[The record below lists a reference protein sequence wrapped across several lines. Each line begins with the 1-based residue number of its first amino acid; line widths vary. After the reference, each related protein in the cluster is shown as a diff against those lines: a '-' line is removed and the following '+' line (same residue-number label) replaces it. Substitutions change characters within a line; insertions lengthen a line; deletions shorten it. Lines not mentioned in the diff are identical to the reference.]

1 MSINN
6 VVLVGNLT
14 RTPEVKF
21 IGDSTPVCNFG
32 VACNER
38 YTDRDGEVVDKP
50 MFIDCVAWN
59 RTGEIIGEHFVK
71 GQQIAITGKL
81 QLDQWEDDDGNNR
94 SRHKV
99 NVFSFAFT
107 GTKADNE
114 KLRENRG
121 DGDGDGDEENED
133 DIPF

>member
-1 MSINN
+1 MSFNQIT
-6 VVLVGNLT
+6 LLGNLT
-14 RTPEVKF
+14 RDPETKF
-21 IGDSTPVCNFG
+21 LESGTAVCNFA

-38 YTDRDGEVVDKP
+38 YTDRDGETQERA
-50 MFIDCVAWN
+50 MFVDCVAWS

-71 GQQIAITGKL
+71 GQQILVNGKL
-81 QLDQWEDDDGNNR
+81 QFDQWEDEDGNNR

-114 KLRENRG
+114 KLRDNRG
-121 DGDGDGDEENED
+121 DDGDGDEENED

>member
-1 MSINN
+1 MSLNQ
-6 VVLVGNLT
+6 VVLLGNIV
-14 RTPEVKF
+14 RDPEVKF
-21 IGDSTPVCNFG
+21 IGDSTPVCNFT

-38 YTDRDGEVVDKP
+38 YTDRDGEQQERA

-71 GQQIAITGKL
+71 GQQIAVTGKL
-81 QLDQWEDDDGNNR
+81 QLDQWEDEERGKQ

-107 GTKADNE
+107 GSKADND
-114 KLRENRG
+114 KLRENRAA
-121 DGDGDGDEENED
+121 DGDDEENED

>member
-1 MSINN
+1 MSLNN

-14 RTPEVKF
+14 RDPEVRF
-21 IGDSTPVCNFG
+21 IGDETPVCNFAI
-32 VACNER
+32 ACNER
-38 YTDRDGEVVDKP
+38 YTNRDGEVVDNP
-50 MFIDCVAWN
+50 MFIDCVAWR
-59 RTGEIIGEHFVK
+59 RTGEIINEHFVK

-81 QLDQWEDDDGNNR
+81 QLDQWEDEDGNNR

-107 GTKADNE
+107 GSKADND

-121 DGDGDGDEENED
+121 QDGGDNGEENED